1 MLPIIISTLDD
12 PKERDFMAQLYEE
25 NERLLFATALKY
37 ASSSH
42 DAEEIVQDSLI
53 RLIRKISTLQ
63 SLECY
68 TLTSYLV
75 STVRNTAIN
84 YMQKQSREHQR
95 SAVYEEEA
103 IDIPSS
109 LLSFDELLII
119 AENRQKLVAAW
130 RELSQTDRLLLEGRY
145 FLDLSDAQLAEQL
158 GCKSSSIRMKL
169 TRARR
174 HAMELAV
181 AKEVEYR

>member
-1 MLPIIISTLDD
+1 MLPIIISALDD

-53 RLIRKISTLQ
+53 RLMRKISTLQ
-63 SLECY
+63 SLERY
-68 TLTSYLV
+68 TLASYLV

-95 SAVYEEEA
+95 NAVYEEEGA
-103 IDIPSS
+103 EVASS
-109 LLSFDELLII
+109 PLSVDELMVI
-119 AENRQKLVAAW
+119 AENRQKLLAAW
-130 RELSQTDRLLLEGRY
+130 RELSQTDRTLLEGRY
-145 FLDLSDAQLAEQL
+145 FLGLSDKELAEQL
-158 GCKSSSIRMKL
+158 DCKSTSIRMKL

-174 HAMELAV
+174 RAMELAV
-181 AKEVEYR
+181 AKEVECR